1 MTTVHVTADNGCYDI
16 YIGSV
21 IDRAGAQIAKSGAAR
36 VLIVTDSN
44 VAPLL
49 LKRVKELIETE
60 GIRTEAVIL
69 PAGEASKSEKELF
82 RIYEAALSAGLTR
95 RDAFVALGGGVIGD
109 ICGFAEATFMR
120 GIPFLQIPTTLLAQV
135 DSSVGG
141 KVAIDLPGAK
151 NAVGAFYQP
160 MAVLAD
166 TGTLATLDERQL
178 AAGMA
183 EVIKYA
189 AIADASLTEHIE
201 KRELDTIVERCCG
214 IKAAYVAEDPYDRG
228 RRMELNFGHTAG
240 HGIEIAS
247 GLKYL
252 HGEGVAIGMGIA
264 ARAGERMG
272 LTAPGTAQEIGRLCR
287 MYGLPERAENIGR
300 EAVLAAMRRDKKSDG
315 KQINVVLIEKMGKA
329 MAYRMTA
336 EELLEQGKY
345 E

>member
-1 MTTVHVTADNGCYDI
+1 M
-16 YIGSV
+16 
-21 IDRAGAQIAKSGAAR
+21 
-36 VLIVTDSN
+36 
-44 VAPLL
+44 APLL

-82 RIYEAALSAGLTR
+82 RIYEAALSAGLIR

-109 ICGFAEATFMR
+109 ICGLRQRRLMR

-183 EVIKYA
+183 EVIIRGDCGR
-189 AIADASLTEHIE
+189 IAD
-201 KRELDTIVERCCG
+201 G
-214 IKAAYVAEDPYDRG
+214 AY
-228 RRMELNFGHTAG
+228 
-240 HGIEIAS
+240 
-247 GLKYL
+247 
-252 HGEGVAIGMGIA
+252 
-264 ARAGERMG
+264 
-272 LTAPGTAQEIGRLCR
+272 
-287 MYGLPERAENIGR
+287 
-300 EAVLAAMRRDKKSDG
+300 
-315 KQINVVLIEKMGKA
+315 
-329 MAYRMTA
+329 
-336 EELLEQGKY
+336 
-345 E
+345 